1 MLSGADNQA
10 RDHLFV
16 RNGKLRNGKASP
28 FLYYGRPV
36 FDRWEGEGPIT
47 VTWRL
52 PVSVPEHLRL
62 GLGIA
67 A

>member
-1 MLSGADNQA
+1 
-10 RDHLFV
+10 
-16 RNGKLRNGKASP
+16 
-28 FLYYGRPV
+28 V